1 MAAPLTPGE
10 VAALLQA
17 SLEALR
23 AEVGALPP
31 EMARWHPAPR
41 EWCVQEVLGHMI
53 EAERRGFAGRIRA
66 ILEADPE
73 LVFWDQKAV
82 AQARG
87 DCQREAR
94 DLLVEFAAL
103 RQDSIAL
110 ARRLRPDQLA
120 RGGQHPKVGH
130 LRVND
135 LLHEWV
141 HHDRNHHKQI
151 LANVQAYAW
160 PHMGNSQKFTGE

>member
-1 MAAPLTPGE
+1 
-10 VAALLQA
+10 
-17 SLEALR
+17 
-23 AEVGALPP
+23 
-31 EMARWHPAPR
+31 
-41 EWCVQEVLGHMI
+41 
-53 EAERRGFAGRIRA
+53 
-66 ILEADPE
+66 
-73 LVFWDQKAV
+73 
-82 AQARG
+82 
-87 DCQREAR
+87 EAR

-160 PHMGNSQKFTGE
+160 PHMGNSQKFSAAGAARPGRRQLPRPSAPAAGRRFPGRQDPEADAGDRGYSRFDPGRRIRGTAGPGLAKNERRATRLPDTGGTMSELDDEVYF